1 MRNQFL
7 ARELATVAFAAVAL
21 IAGARPANAADEL
34 PPGAVVFDSA
44 GPKPTVDLTLSPGMF
59 RDLFGLGDA
68 AVAGMIEALQRA
80 QQQNGAAEEL
90 QFGADQLQLVQQ
102 VIGEAQKF
110 VRQVRVRV
118 YKGSGPMGAR
128 PQRNS
133 ADVAPLDPA
142 AILEQYA
149 SQLTGAGWEQ
159 VVSVQEN
166 GQRVQVS
173 LYRSEGAVRGVFV
186 AAHSNGGELALVNAV
201 CELSPENVKRLT
213 DLAVSAGLKF
223 GLQDELRKGLEQ
235 MRAKHAGPQH
245 E

>member
-7 ARELATVAFAAVAL
+7 ARELAAVALAAVAL
-21 IAGARPANAADEL
+21 FAGARPAAAADEVT
-34 PPGAVVFDSA
+34 PGAVTFDSA

-118 YKGSGPMGAR
+118 YKGGGSSDA
-128 PQRNS
+128 
-133 ADVAPLDPA
+133 ALDPA
-142 AILEQYA
+142 AIHQQYA
-149 SQLTGAGWEQ
+149 TQLSGAGWEQ
-159 VVSVQEN
+159 VVSAQEDN
-166 GQRVQVS
+166 KQVQVS
-173 LYRSEGAVRGVFV
+173 IYRSEGAVRGVFV
-186 AAHSNGGELALVNAV
+186 AAQGDHGELALVNAV

-223 GLQDELRKGLEQ
+223 GLQDELRKGLEE
-235 MRAKHAGPQH
+235 MRAKHASKHQ

>member
-1 MRNQFL
+1 MRNRFL
-7 ARELATVAFAAVAL
+7 ARELAAVVFSAVAL
-21 IAGARPANAADEL
+21 IAGARPAAAAEEL
-34 PPGAVVFDSA
+34 PPGAVAFDSA

-68 AVAGMIEALQRA
+68 AVTGMIEALNRA
-80 QQQNGAAEEL
+80 QEQNGAAEEL
-90 QFGADQLQLVQQ
+90 QFGADQLELVQQ

-118 YKGSGPMGAR
+118 YKGSR
-128 PQRNS
+128 S
-133 ADVAPLDPA
+133 ADSAVDPS
-142 AILEQYA
+142 AILQQYA
-149 SQLTGAGWEQ
+149 SQLSGAGWEQ

-166 GQRVQVS
+166 NQQVQVS

-223 GLQDELRKGLEQ
+223 GLQEELRTGLEE
-235 MRAKHAGPQH
+235 MRAKHAGKHQ

>member
-7 ARELATVAFAAVAL
+7 ARELAAVVLAAVAL
-21 IAGARPANAADEL
+21 IAGTQPAAAAEEL
-34 PPGAVVFDSA
+34 PPGAVAFDNA

-118 YKGSGPMGAR
+118 YKGGGSGDA
-128 PQRNS
+128 
-133 ADVAPLDPA
+133 AALDPA
-142 AILEQYA
+142 AIHQQYA
-149 SQLTGAGWEQ
+149 SQLSGAGWEQ
-159 VVSVQEN
+159 VVSAQEDN
-166 GQRVQVS
+166 KQVQVS
-173 LYRSEGAVRGVFV
+173 IYRSEGAVRGVFV
-186 AAHSNGGELALVNAV
+186 AAQGDQGELALVNAV

-223 GLQDELRKGLEQ
+223 GLQDELRKGLEE
-235 MRAKHAGPQH
+235 MRTKHADKH
-245 E
+245 

>member
-7 ARELATVAFAAVAL
+7 ARELAAVVFSAVAL
-21 IAGARPANAADEL
+21 IAGARPAAAAEEL
-34 PPGAVVFDSA
+34 PPGAVAFDSA

-68 AVAGMIEALQRA
+68 AVTGMIEALNRA
-80 QQQNGAAEEL
+80 QEQNGAAEEL

-118 YKGSGPMGAR
+118 YKQGGSGA
-128 PQRNS
+128 
-133 ADVAPLDPA
+133 AAFDPT
-142 AILEQYA
+142 AIMDGYA
-149 SQLTGAGWEQ
+149 SQLTGTGWEQ
-159 VVSVQEN
+159 VVSAQEN
-166 GQRVQVS
+166 GQQVQVS

-223 GLQDELRKGLEQ
+223 GLQDELRKGLEE
-235 MRAKHAGPQH
+235 MRAKHAGKQH